1 MTSKDIYTY
10 LDLKSILE
18 TTILDKNG
26 NITQGKFKSLS
37 LDIIDSI
44 SIHTKK
50 CTGKL
55 TERIYWI
62 LYDIIDYPKTCDLES
77 CDNKII
83 TFKNGYHQKFCCYSC
98 NSKYQLTQHKNPFS
112 GESGILLR
120 KKGMLLK
127 YGVDHNMKTEQ
138 SLEKRK
144 ETYFSNYGVDH
155 PNKSP
160 KIKAKV
166 RSTSEKNNIWL
177 PKNEMDQFKLYRLE
191 VDKITN
197 KQQIKT
203 LKYENLRGFASIK
216 GSYSLDHKFSV
227 QAGFKNNIPPY
238 IIGNICNLEFIL
250 GVENSSKREK
260 CSISL
265 DELLE
270 SFFYINNTIAP

>member
-1 MTSKDIYTY
+1 MTSSNIYTS
-10 LDLKSILE
+10 LDLKSMLE

-26 NITQGKFKSLS
+26 NISQGKFKSLS
-37 LDIIDSI
+37 LDIINSI
-44 SIHTKK
+44 SIHTQE

-62 LYDIIDYPKTCDLES
+62 LYDITDYPKMCDLES
-77 CDNKII
+77 CDNKIT

-98 NSKYQLTQHKNPFS
+98 NATYQLTQHTNPFS
-112 GESGILLR
+112 GASGILLR

-127 YGVDHNMKTEQ
+127 YGVEHNMKTEQ

-144 ETYFSNYGVDH
+144 KTYFSNYGVDH

-160 KIKAKV
+160 EIKSKI
-166 RSTSEKNNIWL
+166 RSTSESKNIWL
-177 PKNEMDQFKLYRLE
+177 PKSEMEPFKLYRSE
-191 VDKITN
+191 VNRVTN
-197 KQQIKT
+197 KQPIET
-203 LKYENLRGFASIK
+203 LAYKNQRGHSRVK
-216 GSYSLDHKFSV
+216 SSYSLDHKFSV

-238 IIGNICNLEFIL
+238 IIGNICNLEFIPSKD
-250 GVENSSKREK
+250 NSSKREA

-270 SFFYINNTIAP
+270 SFFDKFTTINP